1 MEPLPPVI
9 EPSRD
14 SACALRQLVAPV
26 DAFAVRAVGRLEHE
40 AAADVGDLGVGE
52 VGDELAERV
61 GRPGRVRV
69 GEGEDLAGRLADGP
83 VLGGD
88 LAPARVHDQPD
99 AGAEP
104 LDELVRPVVRR
115 VRGDDE
121 LQLVRGVV
129 EREQVLEPPLDHR
142 LLVVG
147 GDDHGH
153 GRLDRPAATRRV
165 RTRASAAA
173 ASG

>member
-1 MEPLPPVI
+1 MI

-14 SACALRQLVAPV
+14 SALSLGQLVAPV
-26 DAFAVRAVGRLEHE
+26 DALAIRAVGRLEDELPAH
-40 AAADVGDLGVGE
+40 VGDVRIGE
-52 VGDELAERV
+52 VGDEPAQRV
-61 GRPGRVRV
+61 RRPGRVRI
-69 GEGEDLAGRLADGP
+69 GEGDDLAARLAHGP
-83 VLGGD
+83 VLGGH
-88 LAPARVHDQPD
+88 LASTWVHDQPD
-99 AGAEP
+99 AGREP
-104 LDELVRPVVRR
+104 LHELVRPVVRG

-153 GRLDRPAATRRV
+153 GRLDWLRRHPP
-165 RTRASAAA
+165 RAHP
-173 ASG
+173 GERGRR